1 MTSIIEL
8 FPKAR
13 RLTFDLQA
21 LLQYVE
27 KGHASPDDASMNLEE
42 LTRQLD
48 VLESLVG
55 QERPAQREDW
65 RRYARA
71 VYQVRTYLVCEY
83 SFYISVGMVLR
94 VVQQLKY
101 DRTW

>member
-1 MTSIIEL
+1 MTSIVEL

-13 RLTFDLQA
+13 KLTFNLQT

-27 KGHASPDDASMNLEE
+27 KGHASPDDAGMNLDE
-42 LTRQLD
+42 LGRQLD

-65 RRYARA
+65 RRWGM
-71 VYQVRTYLVCEY
+71 RTFN
-83 SFYISVGMVLR
+83 S
-94 VVQQLKY
+94 KY
-101 DRTW
+101 R